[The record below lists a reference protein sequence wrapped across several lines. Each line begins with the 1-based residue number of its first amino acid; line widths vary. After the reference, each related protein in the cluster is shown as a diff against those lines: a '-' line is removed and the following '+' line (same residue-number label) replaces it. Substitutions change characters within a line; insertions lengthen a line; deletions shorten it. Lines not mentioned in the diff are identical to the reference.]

1 MHDHPVV
8 SWKPRHPPPRWMP
21 RNTYAVTVGSR
32 YFSRRTVMIAF
43 PLQHGVTRPY
53 ISVPSSCTRDSPRQS
68 IGRSQTAMHLHY
80 KGHTI
85 ELIPSAEGLMWACQY
100 VIMKF
105 NETAIAGF
113 PDGNTYD
120 TREERRLRH

>member
-1 MHDHPVV
+1 
-8 SWKPRHPPPRWMP
+8 
-21 RNTYAVTVGSR
+21 
-32 YFSRRTVMIAF
+32 
-43 PLQHGVTRPY
+43 
-53 ISVPSSCTRDSPRQS
+53 
-68 IGRSQTAMHLHY
+68 MHLHY

-105 NETAIAGF
+105 NETEIAGF

-120 TREERRLRH
+120 AREDAEAAALRKAKSLIDESAPSNNPFNRRLS